1 MHDLIAN
8 YNKIAKVVEKF
19 FNNDLNEQGNFRYY
33 PNPPKMSDKQ
43 IISLSLC
50 AESLGIDSEN
60 YFLSKLKTDYSN
72 YFPDVHVTRYN
83 IRRKNLAEKTS
94 QLTQMI
100 GDDITFGEDYFI
112 VDSMPIPVCKMSRE
126 LQTKVCR
133 ENFETACD
141 KGYSAVN
148 KQYYIGYKLHL
159 VVSLNGVYKQMDI
172 TKASV
177 HDVGY
182 LNDIKHGSMKNCTL
196 LADAGYVSNPY
207 QLDLFESVQ
216 INLETPMRS
225 NQKEFKR
232 YPYIFKKSR
241 KRIETI
247 FSQLSDQFMMKRNY
261 AKTFV
266 GLASRIIAKIAG
278 LTILQ
283 YINKTNGKPIN
294 KIKHALA
301 F

>member
-1 MHDLIAN
+1 
-8 YNKIAKVVEKF
+8 
-19 FNNDLNEQGNFRYY
+19 
-33 PNPPKMSDKQ
+33 
-43 IISLSLC
+43 
-50 AESLGIDSEN
+50 
-60 YFLSKLKTDYSN
+60 
-72 YFPDVHVTRYN
+72 
-83 IRRKNLAEKTS
+83 
-94 QLTQMI
+94 
-100 GDDITFGEDYFI
+100 
-112 VDSMPIPVCKMSRE
+112 
-126 LQTKVCR
+126 
-133 ENFETACD
+133 
-141 KGYSAVN
+141 
-148 KQYYIGYKLHL
+148 
-159 VVSLNGVYKQMDI
+159 MDI

-182 LNDIKHGSMKNCTL
+182 LKDIKHGSMKNCTL

-225 NQKEFKR
+225 NQKDFKP

-266 GLASRIIAKIAG
+266 GLASRIIAKMAG

-294 KIKHALA
+294 K
-301 F
+301 